1 MTSKQKN
8 LLGHTLIW
16 VTLLT
21 IGLAYIESAVVV
33 YLRELLFPH
42 GFTFPMPV
50 INHIVIKT
58 EIWRELATLLIL
70 TSIGAIVGKHFLEK
84 FAWFIYSF
92 AVWDIFYY
100 VFLKLLI
107 DWPESFMTWDILFL
121 IPVTWAGPVITP
133 LIVTVLMIILSFV
146 IFYYESKNKA
156 FITWSDWSILL
167 IGSILLIIAFCW
179 DYTSFIFKEHT
190 WQQLNALSNEELTII
205 SASYVPQSFNWW
217 MFLIAVAVLSTGIT
231 CVFIRSKKQLASF
244 DSN

>member
-1 MTSKQKN
+1 MTAEQRKH
-8 LLGHTLIW
+8 LVHTLIW
-16 VTLLT
+16 VSLLT

-33 YLRELLFPH
+33 YLRELIYPQ

-50 INHIVIKT
+50 VNQLVIKT

-70 TSIGAIVGKHFLEK
+70 TSIGAIAGRRFTEK

-107 DWPESFMTWDILFL
+107 NWPESFMTWDILFL
-121 IPVTWAGPVITP
+121 IPITWSGPVITP

-156 FITWSDWSILL
+156 IITWSDWSILL

-179 DYTSFIFKEHT
+179 DYTSFIFKGHT
-190 WQQLNALSNEELTII
+190 WQQLNALSNEELTVI
-205 SASYVPQSFNWW
+205 SALYVPQSFNWW
-217 MFLIAVAVLSTGIT
+217 MFSVAVVVLFAGITGI
-231 CVFIRSKKQLASF
+231 FIRNKMRLKKPHF
-244 DSN
+244 